1 MSEVQKCVSAL
12 IGAITID
19 IKDKVMRAIGGGD
32 MDPKPTRAAPHRAA
46 KRSVRPASVKPVA
59 VKKAGGDTAAVAA
72 KFLEHVKRNPG
83 LRAEQVMEAIGAS
96 KDSRRLMPKI
106 REVIG
111 KEIKTKGRRRG
122 MTYYVK
128 VA

>member
-19 IKDKVMRAIGGGD
+19 IKGKVLQAIGGSD
-32 MDPKPTRAAPHRAA
+32 AEPTAAPSASARAV
-46 KRSVRPASVKPVA
+46 KRRVRPASAKPVA
-59 VKKAGGDTAAVAA
+59 AKKASGDTAAVAA
-72 KFLEHVKRNPG
+72 KFLEHVKRHPG

-128 VA
+128 GA